1 MNVCEQC
8 PLRLFNDKGHNIS
21 GIGNIWSGS
30 ALVLPNVDIPAYKKQ
45 DMSFSSQVSII
56 NTILPTGGLEQNLY
70 VFPLIRCNEHFD
82 IEITQRIL
90 HRCLIYFNNDVNNHQ
105 IKNIMLCGDAAR
117 RMLNIDDLK
126 PYLDTVICENK
137 TRRRYFVNYS
147 PLVKYTNDE
156 HFEIFKSHLLKYY
169 NSITSKMYDYEI
181 MIV

>member
-1 MNVCEQC
+1 MSVCDNC
-8 PLRLFNDKGHNIS
+8 PLRLFNNKGHNVN
-21 GIGNIWSGS
+21 GIGNIWSGN
-30 ALVLPNVDIPAYKKQ
+30 ALVLPNVDKPAYKKQ

-70 VFPLIRCNEHFD
+70 VAPLIRCNEHFD

-90 HRCLIYFNNDVNNHQ
+90 HNCLYYFNNDVDNHQ

-126 PYLDTVICENK
+126 PYLDTVICEKK
-137 TRRRYFVNYS
+137 TRRRYFINYS
-147 PLVKYTNDE
+147 PLVKYTNDKN
-156 HFEIFKSHLLKYY
+156 FETFKSHLLKYY

-181 MIV
+181 MII

>member
-1 MNVCEQC
+1 MNVCDQC
-8 PLRLFNDKGHNIS
+8 PLRLFNNRGHNIN

-45 DMSFSSQVSII
+45 NMSFSSQVGII
-56 NTILPTGGLEQNLY
+56 NTILPTGGQEQNLY
-70 VFPLIRCNEHFD
+70 IVPLIRCNEHFD

-90 HRCLIYFNNDVNNHQ
+90 HRCLHYFNEDVNNHQ

-156 HFEIFKSHLLKYY
+156 HFEVFKSHLLKYY

-181 MIV
+181 MII